1 MTQSLRRYR
10 ALSANDRSLV
20 LEAAITTIFVWL
32 GLSTIRFTA
41 LQAALDR
48 WVRAFALR
56 PSRGGQDDVKR
67 VGWSVAA
74 VTRRVPF
81 DSTCLIQSLAVDAM
95 LRRRGV
101 PCEIRVGVRPPGN
114 GALTAH
120 AWVEHDGEV
129 IFGARSD
136 LSEYR
141 VLARQGAS

>member
-1 MTQSLRRYR
+1 MTHSFRRFRSLN
-10 ALSANDRSLV
+10 ADDRSLV
-20 LEAAITTIFVWL
+20 LEAAITTIFVRL
-32 GLSTIRFTA
+32 GISTIRFTA
-41 LQAALDR
+41 LRDALDR
-48 WVRAFALR
+48 WARAFAL
-56 PSRGGQDDVKR
+56 PSSRGAREDVKR

-74 VTRRVPF
+74 VTRRLPF

-101 PCEIRVGVRPPGN
+101 PCEIRVGVRPPG
-114 GALTAH
+114 GATLTAH

-129 IFGARSD
+129 VFGARAD